1 MNGNSAIQCIY
12 VYSIET
18 RTKLIPTTNDYLVE
32 RERWQVEAY
41 NNSISMDDITIP
53 LWKHIVL
60 DMHNVKWKRRIL
72 VAVHN
77 GFVIHND
84 FERFPDA

>member
-12 VYSIET
+12 IYSIET
-18 RTKLIPTTNDYLVE
+18 RTKLIPTNHYLVE

-53 LWKHIVL
+53 L
-60 DMHNVKWKRRIL
+60 
-72 VAVHN
+72 
-77 GFVIHND
+77 
-84 FERFPDA
+84 

>member
-1 MNGNSAIQCIY
+1 
-12 VYSIET
+12 
-18 RTKLIPTTNDYLVE
+18 
-32 RERWQVEAY
+32 
-41 NNSISMDDITIP
+41 MDDITIP